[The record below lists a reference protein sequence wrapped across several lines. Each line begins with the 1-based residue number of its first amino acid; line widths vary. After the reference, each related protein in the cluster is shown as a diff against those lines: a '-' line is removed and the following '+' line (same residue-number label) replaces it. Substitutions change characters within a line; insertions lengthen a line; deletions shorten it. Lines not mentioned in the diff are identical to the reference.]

1 MDGITLAKHLAL
13 VSTYSSEQVL
23 LVIGEKR
30 KLVFPQGHADRWV
43 EGVLPEES
51 SKKDLILSYW
61 DSQTCLIQGTPWTL
75 VKNISFP
82 PPHSVLAGLG
92 GGGTGF
98 RTYKEAPGLSLLETG
113 VGNIP
118 L

>member
-1 MDGITLAKHLAL
+1 M
-13 VSTYSSEQVL
+13 
-23 LVIGEKR
+23 
-30 KLVFPQGHADRWV
+30 VFPQGHADRWV

-51 SKKDLILSYW
+51 SKKDLILGSW
-61 DSQTCLIQGTPWTL
+61 DSQTCLIQGTPRTL

-82 PPHSVLAGLG
+82 PPLSVLGGLG
-92 GGGTGF
+92 GTGL

>member
-23 LVIGEKR
+23 LVIGEKK

-51 SKKDLILSYW
+51 SKKKLLGFPDLPHPRDPL
-61 DSQTCLIQGTPWTL
+61 DSC
-75 VKNISFP
+75 
-82 PPHSVLAGLG
+82 
-92 GGGTGF
+92 
-98 RTYKEAPGLSLLETG
+98 
-113 VGNIP
+113 
-118 L
+118 